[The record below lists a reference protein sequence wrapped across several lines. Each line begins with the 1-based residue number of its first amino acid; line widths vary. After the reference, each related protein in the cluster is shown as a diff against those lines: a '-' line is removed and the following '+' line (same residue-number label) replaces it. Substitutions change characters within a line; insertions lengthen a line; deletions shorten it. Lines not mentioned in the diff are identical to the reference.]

1 MMHLP
6 VILLFYLQ
14 NYSIARLVNLKY
26 VAFKIHVFSV
36 MRGPVQNPLKTLT
49 IRRPR
54 LIIVRYDMGRKE
66 INQMTEEILLTKEGY
81 DKIVEEHE
89 ELVAVRRAEVA
100 EKLKE
105 AIAQG
110 DISENADYDAAK
122 NEQAELEERIQK
134 LENMIR
140 KAKIID
146 ESELAGDQV
155 TVGLTVKV
163 QDMDTKEE
171 EEFTIVGSTEAD
183 PFEGRISNESLV
195 GQALLGKKA
204 GEEVAVEVPD
214 GIINYKIIEIS
225 K

>member
-1 MMHLP
+1 
-6 VILLFYLQ
+6 
-14 NYSIARLVNLKY
+14 
-26 VAFKIHVFSV
+26 
-36 MRGPVQNPLKTLT
+36 
-49 IRRPR
+49 
-54 LIIVRYDMGRKE
+54 
-66 INQMTEEILLTKEGY
+66 MTEAVLLTKEGY
-81 DKIVEEHE
+81 EEIVAEHE

-110 DISENADYDAAK
+110 DLSENADYDAAK
-122 NEQAELEERIQK
+122 NEQAELEERIYK

-163 QDMDTKEE
+163 LDIDEDEE

-183 PFEGRISNESLV
+183 PFEGKISNESLV
-195 GQALLGKKA
+195 GKALLGTKV
-204 GEEVAVEVPD
+204 GDEIAVEVPD
-214 GIINYKIIEIS
+214 GIVNYRILEIS
-225 K
+225 KK